1 MTNIAAEIS
10 ARLAGQTESVCR
22 HYLSSGKRHG
32 RYWLV
37 GDVANNPGKS
47 LFVRLAGPPSGPGAA
62 GRWRDAAT
70 GQHGDVLDLIQLTR
84 ELPTLSAAMDDA
96 RAFLGTASPSEPP
109 RPLMMPRDNAEAARR
124 LFRSAKDL
132 TGTLAQA
139 YLRSRRI
146 DCSLPQHVLRFHPRC
161 YFRPNE
167 RAERQ
172 SWPALLAAVTDLSG
186 TITGVQRTYLA
197 RDGHDKAPFEEPRRA
212 LGHLHGHAVRLGRTS
227 NVLAVGE
234 GLETMLSLRTLA
246 PDLPIAAAL
255 SSSHLANLI
264 LPSGLSRLYI
274 ALDDDVAGRE
284 AAEHLR
290 ARADAAGIAAH
301 LLIPPRDDWNTA
313 LQDAGRARCCAQLA
327 DQLHRDDTARFLA
340 AATAIDVMA

>member
-1 MTNIAAEIS
+1 
-10 ARLAGQTESVCR
+10 
-22 HYLSSGKRHG
+22 
-32 RYWLV
+32 
-37 GDVANNPGKS
+37 
-47 LFVRLAGPPSGPGAA
+47 
-62 GRWRDAAT
+62 
-70 GQHGDVLDLIQLTR
+70 
-84 ELPTLSAAMDDA
+84 
-96 RAFLGTASPSEPP
+96 
-109 RPLMMPRDNAEAARR
+109 
-124 LFRSAKDL
+124 
-132 TGTLAQA
+132 
-139 YLRSRRI
+139 
-146 DCSLPQHVLRFHPRC
+146 
-161 YFRPNE
+161 
-167 RAERQ
+167 
-172 SWPALLAAVTDLSG
+172 
-186 TITGVQRTYLA
+186 
-197 RDGHDKAPFEEPRRA
+197 
-212 LGHLHGHAVRLGRTS
+212 
-227 NVLAVGE
+227 
-234 GLETMLSLRTLA
+234 MLSLRTLA